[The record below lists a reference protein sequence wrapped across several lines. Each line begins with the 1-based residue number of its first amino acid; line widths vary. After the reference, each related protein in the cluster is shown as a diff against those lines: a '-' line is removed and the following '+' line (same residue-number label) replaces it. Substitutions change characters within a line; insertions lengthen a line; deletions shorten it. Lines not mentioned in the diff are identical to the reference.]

1 MIKYIS
7 LFFKGIAMGAADIV
21 PGVSGGTIAFITG
34 IYEEF
39 IDSISSVNFN
49 TIKILRKD
57 GIKATWNSVNGNFL
71 ISIFTGIGVSIFSL
85 AKLISYLL
93 ENEKISLWSFFF
105 GLVSISIY
113 IVGKQVVSWKL
124 SRIIAFL
131 YNNIASNCWSK

>member
-71 ISIFTGIGVSIFSL
+71 LSIFTGIGVSI
-85 AKLISYLL
+85 
-93 ENEKISLWSFFF
+93 
-105 GLVSISIY
+105 
-113 IVGKQVVSWKL
+113 
-124 SRIIAFL
+124 
-131 YNNIASNCWSK
+131 